1 MVPFVAVERLET
13 LVQRYHD
20 ILEQTMITAT
30 CRRLGI
36 DASWDKAGELVAE
49 FMKAL
54 KTSQVGFDEAC
65 FDWYGGEAAHQRA
78 KTSARAL
85 IYQAR
90 DFAKAADMLSHLRL
104 PTQKRNQIIFIF
116 RMIIR
121 CICGLIRLNLYGS
134 RLHKQMTGHGL
145 TTHWHKFIPCL
156 MPMGY
161 ASRLLTGYYY
171 LL

>member
-1 MVPFVAVERLET
+1 M
-13 LVQRYHD
+13 QRYHD

-36 DASWDKAGELVAE
+36 DASWDKAGEMVAE

-90 DFAKAADMLSHLRL
+90 DFAKAADMLALAPTDPEAQPDHIYFQNDHPMHLRID
-104 PTQKRNQIIFIF
+104 QVESIWE
-116 RMIIR
+116 
-121 CICGLIRLNLYGS
+121 LIAQAEDWSRLNDALAQIHTMSDAYGI
-134 RLHKQMTGHGL
+134 RQQAPDG
-145 TTHWHKFIPCL
+145 I
-156 MPMGY
+156 
-161 ASRLLTGYYY
+161 LLSSVIRPS
-171 LL
+171 